1 MINRRTPV
9 FRGSAIASAVAA
21 AALSLSACTSDSA
34 DGDVVV
40 GFYPLEFLAE
50 TIGGDAIEVQSLAQ
64 PGAEPHDMELTTKQV
79 GALSSA
85 SLVVYQR
92 EMQPAVDD
100 AVDTQEPQRTLDVTS
115 VVDLMESTENDGHDH
130 GADGEAGEDH
140 DHEAGDDHDHEAG
153 DDHDHEG
160 EDAAADGDDHAH
172 EGDDHADE
180 GEDHADEGEEGHDHD
195 HGGLDPH
202 IWLDPTHMLQMGEA
216 IKDELVDLDPDNA
229 EVFEGNYEKLADEL
243 TGLDEQFT
251 VGLAQCESKE
261 FVTTHTAFGYLAQ
274 AYGLEQVGILG
285 LAAEEPSPQKLDE
298 VQHYVNDHDV
308 TTIFFESGVSDDYA
322 QTVADATGAETA
334 VLLPLETAPE
344 SGDYISAMQDN
355 LAALQKAL
363 NCS

>member
-1 MINRRTPV
+1 MINRRTPA
-9 FRGSAIASAVAA
+9 FRGLAIASAVAVA
-21 AALSLSACTSDSA
+21 MSLSACTSDSA

-79 GALSSA
+79 GALSTA

-92 EMQPAVDD
+92 GMQPAVDD
-100 AVDTQEPQRTLDVTS
+100 AVDTQEPGRTLDVAS
-115 VVDLMESTENDGHDH
+115 VVELRESAEDDGHDH
-130 GADGEAGEDH
+130 GADGDTGEDH
-140 DHEAGDDHDHEAG
+140 DHEDGADHDH
-153 DDHDHEG
+153 DHDHEG
-160 EDAAADGDDHAH
+160 EDPAADGEDHAH
-172 EGDDHADE
+172 EGEDHADE

-202 IWLDPTHMLQMGEA
+202 IWLDPSQMQQMGEA
-216 IKDELVDLDPDNA
+216 IKDDLVDIDPDNA
-229 EVFEGNYEKLADEL
+229 EVFEENYEKLAAEL
-243 TGLDEQFT
+243 TELDEQFT
-251 VGLAQCESKE
+251 AGLAQCDSKE
-261 FVTTHTAFGYLAQ
+261 FVTTHTAFGYLAK

-298 VQHYVNDHDV
+298 VQHYVDDHGV